1 MLALDELEHH
11 YLTGHHADAS
21 MSFDEF
27 VEQAPTLGPLAILEL
42 VRRIN
47 HPHHG
52 FAVCLALAGGELSS
66 RGQPSSLLGRALITP
81 LMRALVDARRMLD
94 HVAHLPDAKKAELQH
109 NEDAFGRKQL
119 RIGSKLIDNTVL
131 EAIGERDLAAL
142 QAWEALDVWHVPIVA
157 TWARDI
163 AILRDMQQSAPFRK
177 LVNELGDATATTH
190 ALSILLET
198 LFGARF
204 VLLLP
209 ELEQAYSFVA
219 DGVVN
224 MGQLCALL
232 TPHLREPLAEL
243 GVTKMPDTDIVA
255 TMRGQGPQWLEAWY
269 RCAFHCYPVDLSAS
283 RGLYDAVR
291 LGSLGPDFLPAKLPR
306 FGGTRVV
313 LLLGPRSSI
322 DRFERC
328 IPAGRMFEPLR
339 ADVAEVTRLDPAHAK
354 RWFDLVGSRAG
365 NQN

>member
-21 MSFDEF
+21 TSFDEF
-27 VEQAPTLGPLAILEL
+27 VALAPTLGPRAILEL

-52 FAVCLALAGGELSS
+52 FAVCLALAGGELSA
-66 RGQPSSLLGRALITP
+66 RGQPASLFGRALITP

-94 HVAHLPDAKKAELQH
+94 YVAHLPDAKKVELAR
-109 NEDAFGRKQL
+109 NEDAFERKQR
-119 RIGSKLIDNTVL
+119 RIGTKLVDNTLL

-163 AILRDMQQSAPFRK
+163 SILRDMQRSEPFRK
-177 LVNELGDATATTH
+177 LVDELGDATATTH
-190 ALSILLET
+190 SLSILLDT

-219 DGVVN
+219 DGVVT

-232 TPHLREPLAEL
+232 TPHLRESLTDL
-243 GVTKMPDTDIVA
+243 GITKMPDMDIVA

-269 RCAFHCYPVDLSAS
+269 RCAFHCYPVDLSAA

-291 LGSLGPDFLPAKLPR
+291 LGSLAPEFLPAKLPM

-313 LLLGPRSSI
+313 LLLGPRSST

-328 IPAGRMFEPLR
+328 IPAGRMFDPLR
-339 ADVAEVTRLDPAHAK
+339 ADVANVTRLEPAQAK
-354 RWFDLVGSRAG
+354 RWFELVGSRTG
-365 NQN
+365 SEN